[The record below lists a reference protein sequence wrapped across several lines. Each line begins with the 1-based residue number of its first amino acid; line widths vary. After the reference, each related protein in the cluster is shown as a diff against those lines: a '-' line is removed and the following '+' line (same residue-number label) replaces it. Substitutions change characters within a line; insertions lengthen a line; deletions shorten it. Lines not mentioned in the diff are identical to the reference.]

1 MPLEMMLIILL
12 VGFVLGMMVGVS
24 LARPNIVS

>member
-1 MPLEMMLIILL
+1 MDIQTVVILIL

-24 LARPNIVS
+24 MARPNIVS